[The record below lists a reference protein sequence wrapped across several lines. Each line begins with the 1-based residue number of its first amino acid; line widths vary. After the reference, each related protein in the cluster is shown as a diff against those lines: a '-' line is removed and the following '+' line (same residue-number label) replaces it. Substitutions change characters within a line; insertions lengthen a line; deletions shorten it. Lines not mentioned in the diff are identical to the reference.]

1 MGDSGQEFYIE
12 GLSVIVR
19 KTRSPFSL
27 SKDQTTFLVL
37 KNFLMG
43 GRVVVMTYLAKM
55 LLYLSENADDALV
68 LSNVRDLK
76 KALAL

>member
-12 GLSVIVR
+12 GLPVIVR
-19 KTRSPFSL
+19 KTGSPSSL
-27 SKDQTTFLVL
+27 SKDQIIFVVL
-37 KNFLMG
+37 KNFLVN

-68 LSNVRDLK
+68 LSNGRD
-76 KALAL
+76 